1 MFANRD
7 TEDRTTHRLIRA
19 LLIAALAL
27 AIGGLLWMLASVF
40 DRVHNTLVVIIFA
53 ILFAYVVYPPIKWLA
68 VRRVPV
74 PLAGL
79 IVYALL
85 GVVALGAIAW
95 LAPAVAAQAG
105 DLTHN
110 FPKIVAQAQAEIKDP
125 IDAPLLQRLPEGV
138 RQTIASN
145 AGKAGALAGGA
156 AAGFGTHALTILSG
170 TTSALIDVALVLG
183 LTLLVVGDLA
193 SIQTFGSRLVPRR
206 YRAATLSFMNDV
218 DRVVGGFV
226 RGQVLLAFAVGLLGT
241 IVLLAVGVPYAL
253 LLGLL
258 AGVVSIVPIVGPIV
272 AVLPVL
278 LVAFFTVGIFKAVVV
293 LALFAVILAIQQ
305 NVLTPLIN
313 SKSVGVTPL
322 VVFVAL
328 LFGSEAFGI
337 LGALLSIPVAGN
349 LRVAAE
355 RLFPPDRRAD
365 TALGEARDRSGEPQA
380 ATRKAATAREA

>member
-1 MFANRD
+1 MHHSSEVTSDFATR
-7 TEDRTTHRLIRA
+7 RLVRA
-19 LLIAALAL
+19 LLRVGLAL
-27 AIGGLLWMLASVF
+27 GVGGLLWMCAAVF
-40 DRVHNTLVVIIFA
+40 DRVHNTFVVIIFA

-68 VRRVPV
+68 VRRIPV

-79 IVYALL
+79 IVYAAL
-85 GVVALGAIAW
+85 GVLVLGAIAW
-95 LAPAVAAQAG
+95 LAPAVATQAS

-110 FPKIVAQAQAEIKDP
+110 FPKIVQQVQSQIADP
-125 IDAPLLQRLPEGV
+125 VDAPLLQRLPAGV
-138 RQTIASN
+138 RATIASN
-145 AGKAGALAGGA
+145 AGKAGALAGGI
-156 AAGFGTHALTILSG
+156 AGAFGAHALSIVSG

-193 SIQTFGSRLVPRR
+193 SIQTFGVRLIPGR
-206 YRAATLSFMNDV
+206 YRTGTLSFMNDV

-226 RGQVLLAFAVGLLGT
+226 RGQVLLALAVGLLGT
-241 IVLLAVGVPYAL
+241 AVLLVVGVPYAL

-278 LVAFFTVGIFKAVVV
+278 LVAFFTVGAIKALVV
-293 LALFAVILAIQQ
+293 LALFAVILAVQQ
-305 NVLTPLIN
+305 NVLTPLVV

-337 LGALLSIPVAGN
+337 LGALLSIPIAGI

-355 RLFPPDRRAD
+355 RLFPPDRGAD
-365 TALGEARDRSGEPQA
+365 AALAEARDRSGEPQA
-380 ATRKAATAREA
+380 VTRTATSIT